1 VLECYICLNRNIF
14 LLGFVPLQSSDV
26 KQVII
31 VCRTPCLAMKSF
43 AEIVWDISD
52 WTALVE
58 EKMIV
63 NWLVAVPTQEEQQNA
78 LNITMSQIC
87 QLEDLRFLIVYFRKE
102 NPNA

>member
-1 VLECYICLNRNIF
+1 VKAKHKDISLHPESSHGETVLECYICLNRNIF
-14 LLGFVPLQSSDV
+14 LLGFVPLQSTDI

-43 AEIVWDISD
+43 GEVVWDSSD

-63 NWLVAVPTQEEQQNA
+63 NWLVAVPT
-78 LNITMSQIC
+78 
-87 QLEDLRFLIVYFRKE
+87 
-102 NPNA
+102 